1 MYVLFEDSGNF
12 KAEKIFSDSD
22 TTMQVESASGKRSKI
37 KKNSVLFTFEQPAP
51 AELLEKAQAL
61 AESLDI
67 NFLWEC
73 APQEEFEASTL
84 AQDYFGHAP
93 SAVEKT
99 GTIFALHSAPA
110 YFHRRG
116 KGLYRP
122 APPEI
127 LQAALAAI
135 EKKRLQQEQIQT
147 WAEQM
152 IKGELPPEVA
162 EKASTFLT
170 QPDKNTL
177 EWKAFDQAQKEL
189 GVSTEK
195 LLLSLGAWSNPLTLH
210 QHRFLA
216 AHYPK
221 GTGFPEIALQN
232 WGQDLPEAD
241 VTAYSVDD
249 ANTIEIDDALS
260 VQHPE
265 PGRLRIG
272 VHIAVPS
279 LALARGNEI
288 DQIARNRM
296 ATVYTPGYKIP
307 MLPPELIAH
316 FSLDQGQ
323 TRPTLSLYVDADIS
337 TGEILSHQTRLER
350 ITVAGNLR
358 QHELDPLISEEAL
371 ADENAEL
378 PYAQWLRPLWNFSRQ
393 LSAQR
398 EAVRGKPEN
407 NNRVEYSFE
416 LDGPHDDPNSIIRLV
431 PRVRNAPLSLLV
443 AEYMILANQLWGGL
457 LAEHNVPG
465 IYRSQQFMRTRMST
479 TPGPHESI
487 GVPQYIWS
495 TSPLRRYVDLIN
507 QGQILAAA
515 EHGISARLAAPFQPK
530 DADLYAII
538 GAFESQ
544 YTQWS
549 DYQSSLERFWCLRWL
564 QQNDIKQVQANFIK
578 EDLVRLSN
586 APLVLHVPGLPA
598 LERGQEVTL
607 DLLSFDELALTVEA
621 RLRSVATAD

>member
-37 KKNSVLFTFEQPAP
+37 KKNSVLFTFEQPGP

-73 APQEEFEASTL
+73 APQDEFEASTL
-84 AQDYFGHAP
+84 AQEYFGHAP
-93 SAVEKT
+93 NAIEKT
-99 GTIFALHSAPA
+99 GTLFALHSAPA

-152 IKGELPPEVA
+152 IKGELPPEIA
-162 EKASTFLT
+162 QKASTFLT

-216 AHYPK
+216 AHFPK
-221 GTGFPEIALQN
+221 GTGFPHISLQD
-232 WGQDLPEAD
+232 WGQDLPEAN

-265 PGRLRIG
+265 PGRLRVG

-279 LALARGNEI
+279 LAMTRGNEI

-296 ATVYTPGYKIP
+296 ATVYTPGHKIP
-307 MLPPELIAH
+307 MLPPELIAR

-358 QHELDPLISEEAL
+358 QHELDPLISEAAL

-378 PYAQWLRPLWNFSRQ
+378 PYEQWLRPCGTS
-393 LSAQR
+393 
-398 EAVRGKPEN
+398 
-407 NNRVEYSFE
+407 
-416 LDGPHDDPNSIIRLV
+416 H
-431 PRVRNAPLSLLV
+431 
-443 AEYMILANQLWGGL
+443 AN
-457 LAEHNVPG
+457 
-465 IYRSQQFMRTRMST
+465 Y
-479 TPGPHESI
+479 
-487 GVPQYIWS
+487 
-495 TSPLRRYVDLIN
+495 
-507 QGQILAAA
+507 
-515 EHGISARLAAPFQPK
+515 
-530 DADLYAII
+530 
-538 GAFESQ
+538 
-544 YTQWS
+544 
-549 DYQSSLERFWCLRWL
+549 
-564 QQNDIKQVQANFIK
+564 
-578 EDLVRLSN
+578 RLS
-586 APLVLHVPGLPA
+586 VK
-598 LERGQEVTL
+598 R
-607 DLLSFDELALTVEA
+607 
-621 RLRSVATAD
+621 